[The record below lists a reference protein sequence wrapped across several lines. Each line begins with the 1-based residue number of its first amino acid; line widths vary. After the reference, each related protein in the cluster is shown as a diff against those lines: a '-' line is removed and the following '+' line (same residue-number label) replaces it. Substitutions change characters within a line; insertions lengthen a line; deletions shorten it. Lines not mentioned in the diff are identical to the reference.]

1 MSKNLKTG
9 LFCVGLLLLSAC
21 TETVDSKNIRTAGIA
36 ALLRADATTDSATV
50 VTATLKVGG
59 ASSNTYVDLAGGDR
73 IFATGG
79 DSRVEMQSQGAG
91 KYEAEF
97 NTAAADTEF
106 LVDLQREEDDD
117 APASVGKLPGPFSMV
132 VPNMTMS
139 RAKDIVITWAPAG
152 TNDAMTIE
160 LTGNCIF
167 NRTIDVPGD
176 PGMHTITGGTLVSV
190 KADMPENCDVN
201 VEMKR
206 TRKGTADSIFDSES
220 SFILTQTRTGT
231 FTSEP

>member
-1 MSKNLKTG
+1 M
-9 LFCVGLLLLSAC
+9 
-21 TETVDSKNIRTAGIA
+21 
-36 ALLRADATTDSATV
+36 

-167 NRTIDVPGD
+167 NPYHRRSRRSGD
-176 PGMHTITGGTLVSV
+176 AHDHGRHAGVGQGGH
-190 KADMPENCDVN
+190 A
-201 VEMKR
+201 
-206 TRKGTADSIFDSES
+206 RKLRRQRRDEAHAQRHG
-220 SFILTQTRTGT
+220 G
-231 FTSEP
+231 